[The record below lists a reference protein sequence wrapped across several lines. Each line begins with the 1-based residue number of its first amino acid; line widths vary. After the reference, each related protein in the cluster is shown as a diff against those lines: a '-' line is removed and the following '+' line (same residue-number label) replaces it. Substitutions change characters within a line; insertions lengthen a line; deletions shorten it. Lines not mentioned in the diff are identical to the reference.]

1 MKVLLIE
8 DSPEIVKGVSLT
20 FKLRWSDAVIIS
32 AENGTDGIKKV
43 EEDSPDI
50 IILDINLPDMSG
62 FDVLEHV
69 RQFSEVPVIILSAR
83 DQEIDKVRGLEIGA
97 DDYIVKPFSPS
108 ELLVRCQAVLRRA
121 GTHSSGET
129 ELHPIESGNIYL
141 NLNTNEFIVDNEKIH
156 LTPNERRILYYLA
169 SNENRVVTQDA
180 IKQYVWGN
188 EAKYLDNTALKRYIY
203 QLRLKLGDNANEPKL
218 ILNERGIGYRFV
230 KPS

>member
-1 MKVLLIE
+1 LKILLIE

-20 FKLRWSDAVIIS
+20 FKLRWPDAVIIS
-32 AENGTDGIKKV
+32 AENGADGIKRV
-43 EEDSPDI
+43 EDDSPDI
-50 IILDINLPDMSG
+50 LILDINLPDMSG
-62 FDVLEHV
+62 FDVLEHI

-108 ELLVRCQAVLRRA
+108 ELLVRCQAVLRRT
-121 GTHSSGET
+121 GIHSPGES
-129 ELHPIESGNIYL
+129 ELRPIKSGNIYL

-169 SNENRVVTQDA
+169 SNENKVVTQDA

-188 EAKYLDNTALKRYIY
+188 EAKYLDNTSLKRYIY

>member
-1 MKVLLIE
+1 VKILLIE
-8 DSPEIVKGVSLT
+8 DSPEIVKGVTLT

-32 AENGTDGIKKV
+32 AENGNDGLNKV
-43 EEDSPDI
+43 EDDSPDI
-50 IILDINLPDMSG
+50 VILDINLPDMSG
-62 FDVLEHV
+62 FDVLEHI

-108 ELLVRCQAVLRRA
+108 ELLVRCQAVLRRT
-121 GTHSSGET
+121 GTRSPGDS
-129 ELHPIESGNIYL
+129 ELPPIKSGNIYL
-141 NLNTNEFIVDNEKIH
+141 NLDTNEFIVDDEKIH

-188 EAKYLDNTALKRYIY
+188 EAKYLDNTSLKRYIY

-218 ILNERGIGYRFV
+218 ILNERGVGYRFV

>member
-1 MKVLLIE
+1 VKILLIE

-32 AENGTDGIKKV
+32 AENGADGINKV
-43 EEDSPDI
+43 EDESPDI

-62 FDVLEHV
+62 FDVLEHI
-69 RQFSEVPVIILSAR
+69 RQFSEVPIIILSAR

-121 GTHSSGET
+121 GTHSLGES
-129 ELHPIESGNIYL
+129 ELRPIKSGNIYL
-141 NLNTNEFIVDNEKIH
+141 DLNTNEFIVDNEKIH

-169 SNENRVVTQDA
+169 SNENKVVTQDA

-188 EAKYLDNTALKRYIY
+188 EAKYLDNTSLKRYIY

>member
-1 MKVLLIE
+1 MKILLIE

-32 AENGTDGIKKV
+32 AENGADGINKV
-43 EEDSPDI
+43 EDESPDI

-62 FDVLEHV
+62 FDVLEHI
-69 RQFSEVPVIILSAR
+69 RQFSEVPIIILSAR

-121 GTHSSGET
+121 GTHSLGES
-129 ELHPIESGNIYL
+129 ELRPIKSGNIYL
-141 NLNTNEFIVDNEKIH
+141 DLSTNEFIVDNEKIH

-169 SNENRVVTQDA
+169 SNENKVVTQDA

-188 EAKYLDNTALKRYIY
+188 EAKYLDNTSLKRYIY

>member
-1 MKVLLIE
+1 MKILLIE
-8 DSPEIVKGVSLT
+8 DSPEIVKGVTLT
-20 FKLRWSDAVIIS
+20 FKLRWSDAIIIS

-43 EEDSPDI
+43 EDDSPDI

-62 FDVLEHV
+62 FDVLEHI

-108 ELLVRCQAVLRRA
+108 ELLVRCQAVLRRT
-121 GTHSSGET
+121 GTHSLGDS
-129 ELHPIESGNIYL
+129 ELPPIKSGNIYL

-169 SNENRVVTQDA
+169 SNESKIVTQDA

-188 EAKYLDNTALKRYIY
+188 EAKYLDNTSLKRYIY

>member
-1 MKVLLIE
+1 VKILLIE

-20 FKLRWSDAVIIS
+20 FKLRWPDAVIIS
-32 AENGTDGIKKV
+32 AENGADGIKKV
-43 EEDSPDI
+43 ENDSPDI

-62 FDVLEHV
+62 FDVLEHI

-108 ELLVRCQAVLRRA
+108 ELLVRCQAVLRRT
-121 GTHSSGET
+121 GTHSFRES
-129 ELHPIESGNIYL
+129 ELRPIKAGNIYL

-169 SNENRVVTQDA
+169 SNENKVVTQDA

>member
-1 MKVLLIE
+1 MNILLIE

-20 FKLRWSDAVIIS
+20 FKLRWSDAVILS
-32 AENGTDGIKKV
+32 AENGADGIKKV
-43 EEDSPDI
+43 EDDSPDI

-62 FDVLEHV
+62 FDVLEHI

-108 ELLVRCQAVLRRA
+108 ELLVRCQAVLRRT
-121 GTHSSGET
+121 GTHSSGES
-129 ELHPIESGNIYL
+129 EIHPIKSGNIYL
-141 NLNTNEFIVDNEKIH
+141 DLNTNEFIVDNEKIH
-156 LTPNERRILYYLA
+156 LTPNERRKLYYLA
-169 SNENRVVTQDA
+169 SNENKVVTQDA
-180 IKQYVWGN
+180 IKQYVWGK
-188 EAKYLDNTALKRYIY
+188 EAKYLDNTSLKRYIY
-203 QLRLKLGDNANEPKL
+203 QLRLKLGDNASEPKL

>member
-1 MKVLLIE
+1 MKILLIE
-8 DSPEIVKGVSLT
+8 DSPEIIKGVSLT
-20 FKLRWSDAVIIS
+20 FKLRWPDAMIIS
-32 AENGTDGIKKV
+32 AEKGADGIKKV
-43 EEDSPDI
+43 EDDSPDI
-50 IILDINLPDMSG
+50 IILDINLPDMTG

-108 ELLVRCQAVLRRA
+108 ELLVRCQAVLRRT
-121 GTHSSGET
+121 GTHSSGE

-141 NLNTNEFIVDNEKIH
+141 NLNTNEFIVDDEKIH

-169 SNENRVVTQDA
+169 SNENKVVTQDA

-230 KPS
+230 KPA

>member
-1 MKVLLIE
+1 MNILLIE
-8 DSPEIVKGVSLT
+8 DSPEIIKGVSLT

-32 AENGTDGIKKV
+32 AENGADGIQKA
-43 EEDSPDI
+43 EDEAPDI
-50 IILDINLPDMSG
+50 IILDINLPDMTG
-62 FDVLEHV
+62 FDVLENV
-69 RQFSEVPVIILSAR
+69 RQFSEVPIIILSAR

-108 ELLVRCQAVLRRA
+108 ELLVRCQAILRRT
-121 GTHSSGET
+121 GNLSSGGS
-129 ELHPIESGNIYL
+129 ELHPIKSGNIYL
-141 NLNTNEFIVDNEKIH
+141 DLNNNEFIVDDEKIH

-169 SNENRVVTQDA
+169 SNENKVVTQDA

-188 EAKYLDNTALKRYIY
+188 ESKYLDNTSLKRYIY

-230 KPS
+230 QPS

>member
-1 MKVLLIE
+1 VKILLIE

-32 AENGTDGIKKV
+32 AENGADGINKV
-43 EEDSPDI
+43 EDESPDI

-62 FDVLEHV
+62 FDVLEHI
-69 RQFSEVPVIILSAR
+69 RQFSEVPIIILSAR

-121 GTHSSGET
+121 GTHSLGES
-129 ELHPIESGNIYL
+129 ELRPIKSGNIYL
-141 NLNTNEFIVDNEKIH
+141 DLSTNEFIVDNEKIH

-169 SNENRVVTQDA
+169 SNENKVVTQDA

-188 EAKYLDNTALKRYIY
+188 EAKYLDNTSLKRYIY

>member
-1 MKVLLIE
+1 M
-8 DSPEIVKGVSLT
+8 
-20 FKLRWSDAVIIS
+20 
-32 AENGTDGIKKV
+32 DGINKV
-43 EEDSPDI
+43 EDDSPDI

-62 FDVLEHV
+62 FDVLERI
-69 RQFSEVPVIILSAR
+69 RQFSEVPIIILSAR

-108 ELLVRCQAVLRRA
+108 ELLVRCQAVLRRT
-121 GTHSSGET
+121 GTHSLGET
-129 ELHPIESGNIYL
+129 ELRPIQSGNIYL
-141 NLNTNEFIVDNEKIH
+141 NLNTNEFVVDNEKIH

-169 SNENRVVTQDA
+169 SNENKVVTQDA

-188 EAKYLDNTALKRYIY
+188 EAKYLDNTSLKRYIY

-230 KPS
+230 QPS

>member
-1 MKVLLIE
+1 MKILLIE

-20 FKLRWSDAVIIS
+20 FKLRWSDAAIVS
-32 AENGTDGIKKV
+32 AENGTEGINKV
-43 EEDSPDI
+43 EDDSPDI

-62 FDVLEHV
+62 FDVLERI

-108 ELLVRCQAVLRRA
+108 ELLVRCQAVLRRT
-121 GTHSSGET
+121 GTHSPGEM
-129 ELHPIESGNIYL
+129 EIRPIKSGNIYL
-141 NLNTNEFIVDNEKIH
+141 NLNTNEFIVNNEKIH

-169 SNENRVVTQDA
+169 SNENKVVTQDA

-188 EAKYLDNTALKRYIY
+188 EAKYLDNTSLKRYIY
-203 QLRLKLGDNANEPKL
+203 QLRLKLGDNASEPKL

-230 KPS
+230 QPS

>member
-1 MKVLLIE
+1 MKILLIE

-32 AENGTDGIKKV
+32 AENGADGIKKV
-43 EEDSPDI
+43 EDDTPDI

-62 FDVLEHV
+62 FDVLEHI
-69 RQFSEVPVIILSAR
+69 RQFTEVPVIILSAR

-108 ELLVRCQAVLRRA
+108 ELLVRCQAVLRRT
-121 GTHSSGET
+121 GTHSPGES
-129 ELHPIESGNIYL
+129 ELRPIKSGNIYL
-141 NLNTNEFIVDNEKIH
+141 NLNTNEFIVDDEKIH

-169 SNENRVVTQDA
+169 SNENKVVTQDA

-188 EAKYLDNTALKRYIY
+188 EAKYLDNTSLKRYIY

>member
-1 MKVLLIE
+1 MKILLIE
-8 DSPEIVKGVSLT
+8 DSPEIVKGVTLT

-32 AENGTDGIKKV
+32 AENGTDGLNKV
-43 EEDSPDI
+43 EDDSPDI

-62 FDVLEHV
+62 FDVLEHI

-108 ELLVRCQAVLRRA
+108 ELLVRCQAVLRRT
-121 GTHSSGET
+121 GTHSPGDS
-129 ELHPIESGNIYL
+129 ELPPIKSGNIYL
-141 NLNTNEFIVDNEKIH
+141 NLDTNEFIVDNEKIH

-188 EAKYLDNTALKRYIY
+188 EAKYLDNTSLKRYIY

-218 ILNERGIGYRFV
+218 ILNERGVGYRFV

>member
-1 MKVLLIE
+1 MKILLIE
-8 DSPEIVKGVSLT
+8 DSPEIVKGVTLT

-32 AENGTDGIKKV
+32 AENGADGINKV
-43 EEDSPDI
+43 EDDSPDI
-50 IILDINLPDMSG
+50 VILDINLPDMSG
-62 FDVLEHV
+62 FDVLEHI

-108 ELLVRCQAVLRRA
+108 ELLVRCQAVLRRT
-121 GTHSSGET
+121 GTHSSGDS
-129 ELHPIESGNIYL
+129 ELPPIRSGNISL

-169 SNENRVVTQDA
+169 SNENKVVTQDA

-218 ILNERGIGYRFV
+218 ILNERGIGYRFI

>member
-1 MKVLLIE
+1 VKILLIE

-20 FKLRWSDAVIIS
+20 FKLRWSDAVIMS
-32 AENGTDGIKKV
+32 AENGADGIKKV
-43 EEDSPDI
+43 EDDSPDI

-62 FDVLEHV
+62 FDVLEHI

-83 DQEIDKVRGLEIGA
+83 DQEIDKVRGLEMGA

-108 ELLVRCQAVLRRA
+108 ELLVRCQAVLRRT
-121 GTHSSGET
+121 GQHSPGGS
-129 ELHPIESGNIYL
+129 ELHPIKAGNIYL
-141 NLNTNEFIVDNEKIH
+141 NLNTNEFIVNDEKIH

-169 SNENRVVTQDA
+169 SNENKVVSQDA

-230 KPS
+230 KPF

>member
-1 MKVLLIE
+1 MKILLIE
-8 DSPEIVKGVSLT
+8 DSPEIVKGVTLT
-20 FKLRWSDAVIIS
+20 FKLRWSDAIIIS

-43 EEDSPDI
+43 EDDSPDI

-62 FDVLEHV
+62 FDVLEHI

-108 ELLVRCQAVLRRA
+108 ELLVRCQAVLRRT
-121 GTHSSGET
+121 GTHSLGDSELPPIKSGT
-129 ELHPIESGNIYL
+129 IYL

-169 SNENRVVTQDA
+169 SNENKIVTQDA

-188 EAKYLDNTALKRYIY
+188 EAKYLDNTSLKRYIY

>member
-1 MKVLLIE
+1 VKILLIE

-20 FKLRWSDAVIIS
+20 FKLRWSDAEIVS
-32 AENGTDGIKKV
+32 SENGTEGINKV
-43 EEDSPDI
+43 EDDSPDI

-62 FDVLEHV
+62 FDVLERI

-108 ELLVRCQAVLRRA
+108 ELLVRCQAVLRRT
-121 GTHSSGET
+121 GTHSTGEM
-129 ELHPIESGNIYL
+129 EIRPIKSGNIYL
-141 NLNTNEFIVDNEKIH
+141 NLNTNEFIVNDEKIH

-169 SNENRVVTQDA
+169 SNENKVVTQDA

-188 EAKYLDNTALKRYIY
+188 EAKYLDNTSLKRYIY
-203 QLRLKLGDNANEPKL
+203 QLRLKLGDNASEPKL

-230 KPS
+230 QPS

>member
-1 MKVLLIE
+1 MKILLIE

-32 AENGTDGIKKV
+32 AENGTDGINKV
-43 EEDSPDI
+43 EDDSPDI

-62 FDVLEHV
+62 FDVLEHI

-108 ELLVRCQAVLRRA
+108 ELLVRCQAVLRRT
-121 GTHSSGET
+121 GTHSSGEA
-129 ELHPIESGNIYL
+129 ELHPIKSGNISL
-141 NLNTNEFIVDNEKIH
+141 DLTTNEFIVDNEKIH

-169 SNENRVVTQDA
+169 SNENKIVTQDA

-188 EAKYLDNTALKRYIY
+188 EAKYLDNTSLKRYIY
-203 QLRLKLGDNANEPKL
+203 QLRLKLGDNATEPKL

>member
-1 MKVLLIE
+1 LKILLIE

-32 AENGTDGIKKV
+32 AENGADGIKRV

-108 ELLVRCQAVLRRA
+108 ELLVRCQAVLRRT
-121 GTHSSGET
+121 GTQSSGES
-129 ELHPIESGNIYL
+129 ELRPIESGNIYL
-141 NLNTNEFIVDNEKIH
+141 NLNTNEFIVDKEKIH

-169 SNENRVVTQDA
+169 SNENKVVTQDA

-188 EAKYLDNTALKRYIY
+188 EAKYLDNTSLKRYIY

>member
-1 MKVLLIE
+1 VKILLIE

-32 AENGTDGIKKV
+32 AENGADGINKV
-43 EEDSPDI
+43 EDESPDI

-62 FDVLEHV
+62 FDVLEHI
-69 RQFSEVPVIILSAR
+69 RQFSEVPIIILSAR

-121 GTHSSGET
+121 GTHSPGES
-129 ELHPIESGNIYL
+129 ELRPIKSGNIYL
-141 NLNTNEFIVDNEKIH
+141 DLSTNEFIVDNEKIH

-169 SNENRVVTQDA
+169 SNENKVVTQDA

-188 EAKYLDNTALKRYIY
+188 EAKYLDNTSLKRYIY

>member
-1 MKVLLIE
+1 VKILLIE

-32 AENGTDGIKKV
+32 AENGADGINKV
-43 EEDSPDI
+43 EDDSPDI

-62 FDVLEHV
+62 FDVLENI

-108 ELLVRCQAVLRRA
+108 ELLVRCQAVLRRT
-121 GTHSSGET
+121 GTHSSGES
-129 ELHPIESGNIYL
+129 ELRPIKSGNISL
-141 NLNTNEFIVDNEKIH
+141 DLNTNEFIVDNEKIH

-169 SNENRVVTQDA
+169 SNENKVVTQDA

-188 EAKYLDNTALKRYIY
+188 EAKYLDNTSLKRYIY

>member
-1 MKVLLIE
+1 MKILLIE

-20 FKLRWSDAVIIS
+20 FKLRWPDAVIIS
-32 AENGTDGIKKV
+32 AENGADGVKKV
-43 EEDSPDI
+43 EDDSPDI
-50 IILDINLPDMSG
+50 LILDINLPDMSG
-62 FDVLEHV
+62 FDVLEHI

-97 DDYIVKPFSPS
+97 DDYIVKPFSPG
-108 ELLVRCQAVLRRA
+108 ELLVRCQAVLRRT
-121 GTHSSGET
+121 GIHSPGES
-129 ELHPIESGNIYL
+129 ELRPIKSGNIYL

-169 SNENRVVTQDA
+169 SNENKVVTQDA

-188 EAKYLDNTALKRYIY
+188 EAKYLDNTSLKRYIY

>member
-1 MKVLLIE
+1 LKILLIE

-20 FKLRWSDAVIIS
+20 FKLRWSDAVILS
-32 AENGTDGIKKV
+32 AENGGDGIKKV

-69 RQFSEVPVIILSAR
+69 RQFSEVPIIILSAR

-108 ELLVRCQAVLRRA
+108 ELLVRCQAVLRRT
-121 GTHSSGET
+121 GTHSAGEA
-129 ELHPIESGNIYL
+129 ELRPIESGNIYL
-141 NLNTNEFIVDNEKIH
+141 DLNTNEFIVDNEKIH

-169 SNENRVVTQDA
+169 SNENKVVTQDA

>member
-1 MKVLLIE
+1 MKILLIE

-20 FKLRWSDAVIIS
+20 FKLRWSDAVISS
-32 AENGTDGIKKV
+32 AENGADGIKKV
-43 EEDSPDI
+43 EDDSPDI

-97 DDYIVKPFSPS
+97 DDYMVKPFSPS
-108 ELLVRCQAVLRRA
+108 ELLVRCQAVLRRT
-121 GTHSSGET
+121 GTYSSGES
-129 ELHPIESGNIYL
+129 ELRPIKSGNIYL
-141 NLNTNEFIVDNEKIH
+141 DLSTNEFIVDNKKIH

-169 SNENRVVTQDA
+169 SNENKVVTQDA

-188 EAKYLDNTALKRYIY
+188 EAKYLDNTSLKRYIY
-203 QLRLKLGDNANEPKL
+203 QLRLKLGDNASEPKL